1 MANQDNNDIDGQES
15 AESLDDQ
22 QGNETGQEAGDAVVD
37 ATSDAGQSDDA
48 QAEASEDPLAAAQ
61 AEVAQLKDQLL
72 RAKADMDNIRRRGQR
87 DVENAHKFGA
97 EKLIGSL
104 LPVLDSLEKAVE
116 ASESVEHEE
125 SRAMAEG
132 IALSLKLAIDTL
144 EKAGVAPV
152 RPVGEPF
159 DPNLHEAMAMVPSP
173 DAEPNSVIDVLQ
185 TGYTLNGRIVRA
197 ARVVVSKA
205 PD

>member
-1 MANQDNNDIDGQES
+1 MANEDNNELDGQDKS
-15 AESLDDQ
+15 AEPI
-22 QGNETGQEAGDAVVD
+22 DAHSSEK
-37 ATSDAGQSDDA
+37 ASESEPIE
-48 QAEASEDPLAAAQ
+48 AEAEAVDTDPLADAQ
-61 AEVAQLKDQLL
+61 AEVAELKDQLL
-72 RAKADMDNIRRRGQR
+72 RTKADMDNVRRRGQR

-104 LPVLDSLEKAVE
+104 LPLLDSLEKAVE

-125 SRAMAEG
+125 SQAMAEG
-132 IALSLKLAIDTL
+132 IALSLKLAMDTL
-144 EKAGVAPV
+144 EKAGVEPV
-152 RPVGEPF
+152 QPVGEPF
-159 DPNLHEAMAMVPSP
+159 DPNLHEAMAMVPHP

-185 TGYTLNGRIVRA
+185 TGYTLNGRLVRA